1 MLDYF
6 WLIPLLP
13 AVGVMINGLIGIK
26 YFPKKGINI
35 FAIGAPLFSFLLSFF
50 SYLELLSLKPE
61 ERLIRKVLFEWIPGG
76 VTVLNNGKD
85 SVFNIT
91 ASFQFDPLS
100 AIMSL
105 VVTGVGLLIHIYSIG
120 YMGEDRGYGRYFTYL
135 NLFTFSMLILVLSSN
150 LALMFVGWEG
160 VGLCSYLLIGFWYE
174 KDSASNAGKKAFIV
188 TRIGDFGFLLGI
200 LLTYFTFGS
209 LEFLQIEKEIL
220 SGEIGKGVSITISLL
235 LFCGAVGKSAQ
246 IPLYVWLPD
255 AMEGPTP
262 VSALIHAATMVVAGV
277 YMVSRMNSLFTF
289 SEVSLLVVAVVGGV
303 TALYSA
309 TMALVQNDI
318 KRILAYST
326 ISQIGYMFLGCG
338 VASFSSGMFHLVT
351 HSFFKSLLFLS
362 AGSVIHSL
370 SGEMN
375 IERMGGMKRYLP
387 LTFPSF
393 LIGALSISGVPGLSG
408 FFSKD
413 EILLRVYQ
421 SGNLSLYILALITAS
436 LTSFYMFRLI
446 FLVFYGEKRNDS
458 HPHESPPIM
467 TYPLLIL
474 SFLSFIG
481 GYIGL
486 PEVLG
491 GRNWFEEFLSPVI
504 KLKNEHHS
512 LSHQGEF
519 ILMTLSSLAAL
530 TGILISWLFY
540 IKKRNLP
547 EILSQRFKRIYN
559 LLYNKYFVDEI
570 YGKTFVKGTLNMG
583 TFLSEYDLK
592 VIDGFINGTALFTR
606 ETSSSSVLFDNR
618 VVDGLV
624 NFVGKIISIG
634 SIIFR
639 KLQTGL
645 IQNYALA
652 IIFGI
657 LIFVT
662 VTLFL

>member
-1 MLDYF
+1 MNLE
-6 WLIPLLP
+6 
-13 AVGVMINGLIGIK
+13 
-26 YFPKKGINI
+26 NI
-35 FAIGAPLFSFLLSFF
+35 FWIIPVFPGLSTIFLAIFNRYLKKIYVSYIACVSVFLSFIF
-50 SYLELLSLKPE
+50 SLVSLV
-61 ERLIRKVLFEWIPGG
+61 LILKIPVDKYPVIKVLYTWIKAGDFQAP
-76 VTVLNNGKD
+76 
-85 SVFNIT
+85 I
-91 ASFQFDPLS
+91 SFQFDPLS
-100 AIMSL
+100 AVMCL

-351 HSFFKSLLFLS
+351 HAFFKSLLFLS

-458 HPHESPPIM
+458 HPHESPPVM

-474 SFLSFIG
+474 SFLSLIG
-481 GYIGL
+481 GYLGL
-486 PEVLG
+486 PETLG

-504 KLKNEHHS
+504 KLKNTHHS

-519 ILMTLSSLAAL
+519 LLMTLSSLAAL

-547 EILSQRFKRIYN
+547 EILSQRFRRTYN

-570 YGKTFVKGTLNMG
+570 YNFIFVNPIVSGSRALWEKFDLGAIDWTVDHSASTTDKFSKILSG
-583 TFLSEYDLK
+583 FQSGYFRDYGFLILL
-592 VIDGFINGTALFTR
+592 GM
-606 ETSSSSVLFDNR
+606 
-618 VVDGLV
+618 
-624 NFVGKIISIG
+624 ISIL
-634 SIIFR
+634 SFW
-639 KLQTGL
+639 LM
-645 IQNYALA
+645 Y
-652 IIFGI
+652 
-657 LIFVT
+657 
-662 VTLFL
+662 